1 MKKNVL
7 VTGAA
12 GFIGSNLCDC
22 FLSKNY
28 KVIGIDNLIIVST
41 PDAILIAS
49 REKSQEVKNIV
60 EKLQLGDRI
69 EAHSNR
75 KVYRP
80 WGWYDSIETGKHF
93 QVKRLHV
100 NPGAKLSLQV
110 HKKRAEHWVV
120 VNGEATVTVGEEISK
135 LKEGEST
142 YIDIGV
148 VHSLENKTN
157 EMLEVIEVQNGS
169 YLGEDDIFSF
179 EDNYGRS

>member
-1 MKKNVL
+1 M
-7 VTGAA
+7 
-12 GFIGSNLCDC
+12 
-22 FLSKNY
+22 
-28 KVIGIDNLIIVST
+28 
-41 PDAILIAS
+41 
-49 REKSQEVKNIV
+49 
-60 EKLQLGDRI
+60 
-69 EAHSNR
+69 
-75 KVYRP
+75 
-80 WGWYDSIETGKHF
+80 
-93 QVKRLHV
+93 HV

-148 VHSLENKTN
+148 VHSLQNKTN

-169 YLGEDDIFSF
+169 YLGEDDIFRF